1 MTTIYNH
8 SYSAVFLPRLCRG
21 KPSASDIQEIMW
33 WKCEVQFFRAVL
45 RLKVWARSEP
55 EARSKIERMYQ
66 VATIQ
71 RLAPADTGPEDFSAC
86 LAKPTQNLPPY
97 LVLKP

>member
-1 MTTIYNH
+1 
-8 SYSAVFLPRLCRG
+8 
-21 KPSASDIQEIMW
+21 MW
-33 WKCEVQFFRAVL
+33 WRCEVRFFRSVL

-71 RLAPADTGPEDFSAC
+71 RLAPAEAGSEEFTAC
-86 LAKPTQNLPPY
+86 PAKPSQNLPFY
-97 LVLKP
+97 LVQKP

>member
-1 MTTIYNH
+1 
-8 SYSAVFLPRLCRG
+8 
-21 KPSASDIQEIMW
+21 MW
-33 WKCEVQFFRAVL
+33 WRCDVKFFRTVL

-71 RLAPADTGPEDFSAC
+71 TLSLADSDAIASYRKSLPESVA
-86 LAKPTQNLPPY
+86 N
-97 LVLKP
+97 

>member
-1 MTTIYNH
+1 
-8 SYSAVFLPRLCRG
+8 
-21 KPSASDIQEIMW
+21 MW
-33 WKCEVQFFRAVL
+33 WRCEVQFFRSVL

-71 RLAPADTGPEDFSAC
+71 RLAPADAGPEEFSAC
-86 LAKPTQNLPPY
+86 LAQPTRNLPPY
-97 LVLKP
+97 LVQKP